1 MLHLPSAADLWR
13 RFGGGGPPGEADDDA
28 NRRVWARRAS
38 SFQTRVHPTRHGS
51 AAVPARVRDISR
63 GGASLEVG
71 RAFDPGELVSVEL
84 LGPNAAST
92 ALACVVHVNELADGS
107 WLLGCTFA
115 QELGDDDLAAFGA
128 RRRRA
133 GGPDQRVW
141 ERFACTAAASCRLLS
156 ADGEPAW
163 PAKVSNISATG
174 VGLIADRDLETGT
187 LVNVTMQG
195 AGGAPATLLACVVHV
210 SPRAGGRWGLGCNFI
225 RELTEAELLAM
236 Q

>member
-1 MLHLPSAADLWR
+1 MLHLPNAADLWR
-13 RFGGGGPPGEADDDA
+13 RFGGGGDDDD
-28 NRRVWARRAS
+28 NRRTWARRAS
-38 SFQTRVHPTRHGS
+38 SFQTRVQPTRHGA

-71 RAFDPGELVSVEL
+71 RAFDPGELVGVEL
-84 LGPNAAST
+84 LGPDATST
-92 ALACVVHVNELADGS
+92 ALACVVHVSELGDGH

-133 GGPDQRVW
+133 GGPDQRLW
-141 ERFACTAAASCRLLS
+141 ERFACTAAATCRLLS
-156 ADGEPAW
+156 AEGEPAW
-163 PAKVSNISATG
+163 PAQVTNISATG
-174 VGLIADRDLETGT
+174 VGLVADRELETGT
-187 LVNVTMQG
+187 LVNVTLQG
-195 AGGAPATLLACVVHV
+195 AHGTPATLLACVVHV
-210 SPRAGGRWGLGCNFI
+210 SPRDGRWGLGCNFI